1 MNTQTAHSK
10 ITPGHL
16 RRQALVYIRQSTPQ
30 QVQSHPESTERQYAL
45 RERAQSLG
53 WTPEATVS
61 VDEDQGRSGKG
72 AQHRSGFQ
80 KLLADISA
88 GQAGIVLALEA
99 SRLARSSVDW
109 HRLIE
114 ICAITQTLL
123 ADDGTIY
130 DPRDPNDRLLLGV
143 KGTISEAELFTL
155 RCRLHEGRWN
165 KARRGALIRSLP
177 VGYVYDEAGAIRK
190 EPDRQV
196 QSRIA
201 YVFRLFERLRVAR
214 QVLLHLRDKDLK
226 LPAKVWGGPQ
236 HGRIVWKAPTLSA
249 IVRLLHNPTYA
260 GVYVYGQ
267 FAYDAFERSETTGKA
282 KPHLRP
288 LDEWPVCVPEAF
300 PAYLSWD
307 QFQRNQQVLRTNWY
321 RSSSRGAPRRGAA
334 LLQGIVFCGHCGRK
348 MGLQHYATREQR
360 APAYVCYQA
369 YQNEG
374 GATCQC
380 MSAKGVDE
388 AMTTLFLEAMTPAKV
403 DLAVGALEELERDRV
418 ATRQQW
424 ELQLQQADYEVQVA
438 QRRYETVDPAY
449 RLVAGELEAQWEAA
463 LKQRD
468 TLHRRYLEFERQ
480 QERDIGPKECAFIQK
495 VAADMEQVWF
505 AETTT
510 MADRKT
516 LLRYLIKREHLD
528 GVREK
533 GKIHLDV
540 EWHTGAHTSV
550 TIDRALVGAW
560 APRTP
565 AAVERRIQELM
576 PDHTQTQIAQ
586 VLNAEG
592 FRSAHSKAFNYRSV
606 RYIIQSRGWDKQ
618 GMAGSTRQM

>member
-1 MNTQTAHSK
+1 MKPETAHRK
-10 ITPGHL
+10 ITPAHL

-30 QVQSHPESTERQYAL
+30 QVRSNPESTGRQYAL
-45 RERAQSLG
+45 RERAHSLG
-53 WTPEATVS
+53 WTPEATVI

-80 KLLADISA
+80 KLLGDISA

-165 KARRGALIRSLP
+165 KARRGALIRSVP
-177 VGYVYDEAGAIRK
+177 VGYIYDDAGAIRK
-190 EPDRQV
+190 TPDRQV
-196 QSRIA
+196 QSRLT

-214 QVLLHLRDKDLK
+214 QVLLQLRTEDLK

-249 IVRLLHNPTYA
+249 LVRLLHNPAYA

-267 FAYDAFERSETTGKA
+267 FAYDPFERSAITGKA
-282 KPHLRP
+282 KTRVRP
-288 LDEWPVCVPEAF
+288 LEEWPVCVQAAF
-300 PAYLSWD
+300 PAYLSWE
-307 QFQRNQQVLRTNWY
+307 QFQRNQQCLRANWY

-334 LLQGIVFCGHCGRK
+334 LLQGMVFCGHCGRK

-360 APAYVCYQA
+360 APAYVCYHA
-369 YQNEG
+369 YHNEG
-374 GATCQC
+374 GASCQS
-380 MSAKGVDE
+380 MSAKGVD
-388 AMTTLFLEAMTPAKV
+388 AAITTLFLEAMTPAKV
-403 DLAVGALEELERDRV
+403 DLAMGALAELERDRA

-438 QRRYETVDPAY
+438 QRRYETVDPTY
-449 RLVAGELEAQWEAA
+449 RLVASELELQWETA

-468 TLHRRYLEFERQ
+468 ALRRRAMAFEREH
-480 QERDIGPKECAFIQK
+480 EREVGPKEYAFIHK
-495 VAADMEQVWF
+495 VATDIERVWR
-505 AETTT
+505 AKTTT
-510 MADRKT
+510 MTDRKT
-516 LLRYLIKREHLD
+516 LLRYLIKRVHLD
-528 GVREK
+528 GVREQ

-540 EWHTGAHTSV
+540 EWHTGAHTSL

-560 APRTP
+560 APRTSE
-565 AAVERRIQELM
+565 AVERRIQELM
-576 PDHTQTQIAQ
+576 PDHTQAQIAR

-592 FRSAHSKAFNYRSV
+592 FRSAHGKAFRYRTI
-606 RYIIQSRGWDKQ
+606 RYIIQSRGWDLPET
-618 GMAGSTRQM
+618 AGSMHQM

>member
-1 MNTQTAHSK
+1 MNTPTAHSK
-10 ITPGHL
+10 ITPAHL
-16 RRQALVYIRQSTPQ
+16 RRQALVYIRQSTPH
-30 QVQSHPESTERQYAL
+30 QVQSHQESTERQYAL
-45 RERAQSLG
+45 VQRAQHLG
-53 WTPEATVS
+53 WAPEATVS
-61 VDEDQGRSGKG
+61 VDEDQGRSGQG

-80 KLLADISA
+80 KLLADISS
-88 GQAGIVLALEA
+88 GHVGMVLALEA

-114 ICAITQTLL
+114 ICAITRTLL
-123 ADDGTIY
+123 ADDGAIY

-143 KGTISEAELFTL
+143 KGTISESELFTL

-165 KARRGALIRSLP
+165 KARRGALVRSLP

-190 EPDRQV
+190 DPDRQV
-196 QSRIA
+196 QSRITYIFELFA
-201 YVFRLFERLRVAR
+201 RLQVAR
-214 QVLLHLRDKDLK
+214 QVLVHLRDEDLK
-226 LPAKVWGGPQ
+226 LPAKVWSGLHQ
-236 HGRIVWKAPTLSA
+236 GRIVWKAPTLSA
-249 IVRLLHNPTYA
+249 LVRLLHNPTYA

-267 FAYDAFERSETTGKA
+267 CAYDAFERSETTGKA
-282 KPHLRP
+282 KPRVRP
-288 LDEWPVCVPEAF
+288 MEEWPVCVHEAF
-300 PAYLSWD
+300 PAYLSWE
-307 QFQRNQQVLRTNWY
+307 QFQRNQQVLRANWY
-321 RSSSRGAPRRGAA
+321 RSSSRGAPRKGAA
-334 LLQGIVFCGHCGRK
+334 LLQGIAFCGHCGRK
-348 MGLQHYATREQR
+348 MGLQHYATREKR

-388 AMTTLFLEAMTPAKV
+388 AITTLFLEAMTPAKV
-403 DLAVGALEELERDRV
+403 DLAVGALEALERDRA

-424 ELQLQQADYEVQVA
+424 TLQLQQADYEVQLA

-449 RLVAGELEAQWEAA
+449 RLVAGELEMQWEAA

-468 TLHRRYLEFERQ
+468 TLQRRYGAFERQ
-480 QERDIGPKECAFIQK
+480 QERDLGPKEYALMQQL
-495 VAADMEQVWF
+495 AGEMEHVWW

-516 LLRYLIKREHLD
+516 LLRYLIKRVHLD
-528 GVREK
+528 GVREQ

-540 EWHTGAHTSV
+540 EWHTGAHTAL

-565 AAVERRIQELM
+565 AAVEHRIQELM
-576 PDHTQTQIAQ
+576 PDHTHAQIAQ

-592 FRSAHSKAFNYRSV
+592 FRSAHGKPFKYRTV
-606 RYIIQSRGWDKQ
+606 RYIIQSRDWDKQ
-618 GMAGSTRQM
+618 ATVG

>member
-10 ITPGHL
+10 ITPAHL
-16 RRQALVYIRQSTPQ
+16 RRQALVYIRQSTPH
-30 QVQSHPESTERQYAL
+30 QVQSNQESTERQYAL
-45 RERAQSLG
+45 VKRAQHLG
-53 WTPEATVS
+53 WAPEATVS
-61 VDEDQGRSGKG
+61 VDEDQGRSGQG

-80 KLLADISA
+80 KLLADISS
-88 GQAGIVLALEA
+88 GHVGMVLALEA

-114 ICAITQTLL
+114 ICAITRTLL
-123 ADDGTIY
+123 ADDGAIY

-143 KGTISEAELFTL
+143 KGTISESELFTL

-165 KARRGALIRSLP
+165 KARRGALVRSLP

-190 EPDRQV
+190 DPDRQV
-196 QSRIA
+196 QSRIT
-201 YVFRLFERLRVAR
+201 YIFELFERLQVAR
-214 QVLLHLRDKDLK
+214 QVLVHLRDADLK
-226 LPAKVWGGPQ
+226 LPTKVWSGPQ
-236 HGRIVWKAPTLSA
+236 QGRIVWKAPTLSA
-249 IVRLLHNPTYA
+249 LVRLLHNPTYA

-282 KPHLRP
+282 KPRVRP
-288 LDEWPVCVPEAF
+288 IEEWPVCVHEAF
-300 PAYLSWD
+300 PAYLSWE
-307 QFQRNQQVLRTNWY
+307 QFQSNQQVLRANWY
-321 RSSSRGAPRRGAA
+321 RSSSRGAPRKGAA
-334 LLQGIVFCGHCGRK
+334 LLQGIAFCGHCGRK
-348 MGLQHYATREQR
+348 MGLQHYATRENR

-388 AMTTLFLEAMTPAKV
+388 AITTLFLEAMTPAKV
-403 DLAVGALEELERDRV
+403 DLAVGALEELERDRA

-424 ELQLQQADYEVQVA
+424 TLQLQQADYEVQLA

-449 RLVAGELEAQWEAA
+449 RLVAGELEMQWEAA

-468 TLHRRYLEFERQ
+468 TLQRRYVAFERQ
-480 QERDIGPKECAFIQK
+480 QERDLGPKEYALMQK
-495 VAADMEQVWF
+495 LAGEMEHVWL

-516 LLRYLIKREHLD
+516 LLRYLIKRVHLD
-528 GVREK
+528 GVREQ

-540 EWHTGAHTSV
+540 EWHTGAHTALI
-550 TIDRALVGAW
+550 IDRALVGAW

-565 AAVERRIQELM
+565 AAVEHRIQEWM
-576 PDHTQTQIAQ
+576 PDHTPAQIAQ

-592 FRSAHSKAFNYRSV
+592 FRSAHGKPFQYRTV
-606 RYIIQSRGWDKQ
+606 RYIIQSRDWDKQ
-618 GMAGSTRQM
+618 GMVG

>member
-1 MNTQTAHSK
+1 MNTETAHRK
-10 ITPGHL
+10 ITPDHL
-16 RRQALVYIRQSTPQ
+16 RRQAFVYIRQSTPQ
-30 QVQSHPESTERQYAL
+30 QVQSNPESTERQYAL
-45 RERAQSLG
+45 MKRAQNLG

-72 AQHRSGFQ
+72 TRHRSGFQ

-123 ADDGTIY
+123 ADDGAIY

-165 KARRGALIRSLP
+165 KARRGALMRSLP
-177 VGYVYDEAGAIRK
+177 VGYVYDEAGGIRK
-190 EPDRQV
+190 DPDRQV

-201 YVFRLFERLRVAR
+201 YVFRLFEQLRVAR
-214 QVLLHLRDKDLK
+214 QVLLHLRAEDLK
-226 LPAKVWGGPQ
+226 LPTKVWGGPQ

-249 IVRLLHNPTYA
+249 LVRMLHNPTYA

-282 KPHLRP
+282 KPRTRP
-288 LDEWPVCVPEAF
+288 IEAWPVCLHEAF
-300 PAYLSWD
+300 SAYVSWE
-307 QFQRNQQVLRTNWY
+307 QFQSNQQLLRTNWY
-321 RSSSRGAPRRGAA
+321 RSGSRGAPRKGSA
-334 LLQGIVFCGHCGRK
+334 LLQGIAFCGHCGRK
-348 MGLQHYATREQR
+348 MGLQHYATREKR
-360 APAYVCYQA
+360 APAYICNGA
-369 YQNEG
+369 YANEG

-388 AMTTLFLEAMTPAKV
+388 AITTLFLEAMTPAKV
-403 DLAVGALEELERDRV
+403 DLAVGALEELERDR
-418 ATRQQW
+418 ATTRQQW
-424 ELQLQQADYEVQVA
+424 ELQLQQADYDVQLA
-438 QRRYETVDPAY
+438 QRRYEAVDPTH
-449 RLVAGELEAQWEAA
+449 RLVAGELEVQWETA

-468 TLHRRYLEFERQ
+468 ALQRRYVEFEREH
-480 QERDIGPKECAFIQK
+480 EREIGPKECAFIQK
-495 VAADMEQVWF
+495 LAADIERVWF
-505 AETTT
+505 ANTTT

-516 LLRYLIKREHLD
+516 LLRYLIKRVHLD
-528 GVREK
+528 GVRET

-540 EWHTGAHTSV
+540 EWHTGAHTSLM
-550 TIDRALVGAW
+550 IDRALVGAW

-565 AAVERRIQELM
+565 EAVEHRIQELM
-576 PDHTQTQIAQ
+576 PNHTQTQIAQ

-592 FRSAHSKAFNYRSV
+592 LRTAHGKAFNYRSV
-606 RYIIQSRGWDKQ
+606 RYIIQSRGWDK
-618 GMAGSTRQM
+618 

>member
-10 ITPGHL
+10 ITPAHL
-16 RRQALVYIRQSTPQ
+16 RRQALVYIRQSTPH
-30 QVQSHPESTERQYAL
+30 QVQSNQESTERQYAL
-45 RERAQSLG
+45 VKRAQHLG
-53 WTPEATVS
+53 WAPEATVS
-61 VDEDQGRSGKG
+61 VDEDQGRSGQG

-80 KLLADISA
+80 KLLADISS
-88 GQAGIVLALEA
+88 GHVGMVLALEA

-114 ICAITQTLL
+114 ICAITRTLL
-123 ADDGTIY
+123 ADDGAIY

-143 KGTISEAELFTL
+143 KGTISESELFTL

-165 KARRGALIRSLP
+165 KARRGALVRSLP

-190 EPDRQV
+190 DPDRQV
-196 QSRIA
+196 QSRIT
-201 YVFRLFERLRVAR
+201 YIFELFERLQVAR
-214 QVLLHLRDKDLK
+214 QVLVHLRDADLK
-226 LPAKVWGGPQ
+226 LPTKVWSGPQ
-236 HGRIVWKAPTLSA
+236 QGRIVWKAPTLSA
-249 IVRLLHNPTYA
+249 LVRLLHNPTYA

-282 KPHLRP
+282 KPRVRP
-288 LDEWPVCVPEAF
+288 IEEWPVCVHEAF
-300 PAYLSWD
+300 PAYLSWE
-307 QFQRNQQVLRTNWY
+307 QFQSNQQVLRANWY
-321 RSSSRGAPRRGAA
+321 RSSSRGAPRKGAA
-334 LLQGIVFCGHCGRK
+334 LLQGIAFCGHCGRK
-348 MGLQHYATREQR
+348 MGLQHYATRENR

-388 AMTTLFLEAMTPAKV
+388 AITTLFLEAMTPAKV
-403 DLAVGALEELERDRV
+403 DLAVGALEELERDRA

-424 ELQLQQADYEVQVA
+424 TLQLQQADYEVQLA

-449 RLVAGELEAQWEAA
+449 RLVAGELEMQWEAA

-468 TLHRRYLEFERQ
+468 TLQRRYVAFERQ
-480 QERDIGPKECAFIQK
+480 QERDLGPKEYALMQK
-495 VAADMEQVWF
+495 LAGEMEHVWL

-516 LLRYLIKREHLD
+516 LLRYLIKRVHLD
-528 GVREK
+528 GVREQ

-540 EWHTGAHTSV
+540 EWHTGAHTAL

-565 AAVERRIQELM
+565 AAVEHRIQELM
-576 PDHTQTQIAQ
+576 PDHTQAQIAQ

-592 FRSAHSKAFNYRSV
+592 FRSAHGKPFTYRTV
-606 RYIIQSRGWDKQ
+606 RYIIQSRDWDKQ
-618 GMAGSTRQM
+618 ETVG

>member
-10 ITPGHL
+10 ITPAHL
-16 RRQALVYIRQSTPQ
+16 RRQALVYIRQSTPH
-30 QVQSHPESTERQYAL
+30 QVQSNQESTERQYAL
-45 RERAQSLG
+45 VKRAQHLG
-53 WTPEATVS
+53 WAPEATVS
-61 VDEDQGRSGKG
+61 VDEDQGRSGQG

-80 KLLADISA
+80 KLLADISS
-88 GQAGIVLALEA
+88 GHVGMVLALEA

-114 ICAITQTLL
+114 ICAITRTLL
-123 ADDGTIY
+123 ADDGAIY

-143 KGTISEAELFTL
+143 KGTISESELFTL

-165 KARRGALIRSLP
+165 KARRGALVRSLP

-190 EPDRQV
+190 DPDRQV
-196 QSRIA
+196 QSRIT
-201 YVFRLFERLRVAR
+201 YIFEVFERLQVAR
-214 QVLLHLRDKDLK
+214 QVLVHLRDEDLK
-226 LPAKVWGGPQ
+226 LPAKVWSGPHQ
-236 HGRIVWKAPTLSA
+236 GRIVWKAPTLSA

-267 FAYDAFERSETTGKA
+267 FSYDAFERSETTGKA
-282 KPHLRP
+282 KPRVRP
-288 LDEWPVCVPEAF
+288 IEEWPVCVHEAF
-300 PAYLSWD
+300 PAYLSWE
-307 QFQRNQQVLRTNWY
+307 QFQRNQQVLRANWY
-321 RSSSRGAPRRGAA
+321 RSSSRGAPRKGAA
-334 LLQGIVFCGHCGRK
+334 LLQGIAFCGHCGRK
-348 MGLQHYATREQR
+348 MGLQHYATREKR
-360 APAYVCYQA
+360 APAYVCYQT

-374 GATCQC
+374 GPACQC

-388 AMTTLFLEAMTPAKV
+388 AITTLFLAAMTPAKV
-403 DLAVGALEELERDRV
+403 ALAVGALEELERDRA

-424 ELQLQQADYEVQVA
+424 TLQLQQADYEVQLA

-449 RLVAGELEAQWEAA
+449 RLVAGELEMQWEAA

-468 TLHRRYLEFERQ
+468 TLQRRYVAFERQ
-480 QERDIGPKECAFIQK
+480 QERDLGPKEYALMQK
-495 VAADMEQVWF
+495 LAGEMEHVWL

-516 LLRYLIKREHLD
+516 LLRYLIKRVHLD
-528 GVREK
+528 GVREQ

-540 EWHTGAHTSV
+540 EWHTGAHTAL

-560 APRTP
+560 ASRTP
-565 AAVERRIQELM
+565 AAVEHRIQELM
-576 PDHTQTQIAQ
+576 PDHTQAQIAQ

-592 FRSAHSKAFNYRSV
+592 FRSAHGKPFKYRTV
-606 RYIIQSRGWDKQ
+606 RYIIHSRDWDKQ
-618 GMAGSTRQM
+618 ETVG

>member
-10 ITPGHL
+10 ITPAHL
-16 RRQALVYIRQSTPQ
+16 RRQALVYIRQSTPH
-30 QVQSHPESTERQYAL
+30 QVQSNQESTERQYAL
-45 RERAQSLG
+45 VKRAQHLG
-53 WTPEATVS
+53 WAPEATVS
-61 VDEDQGRSGKG
+61 VDEDQGRSGQG

-80 KLLADISA
+80 KLLADISS
-88 GQAGIVLALEA
+88 GHVGMVLALEA

-114 ICAITQTLL
+114 ICAITRTLL
-123 ADDGTIY
+123 ADDGAIY

-143 KGTISEAELFTL
+143 KGTISESELFTL

-165 KARRGALIRSLP
+165 KARRGALVRSLP

-190 EPDRQV
+190 DPDRQV
-196 QSRIA
+196 QSRIT
-201 YVFRLFERLRVAR
+201 YIFKLFERLRVAR
-214 QVLLHLRDKDLK
+214 QVLVHLRDEDLK
-226 LPAKVWGGPQ
+226 LPAKVWSGPH

-249 IVRLLHNPTYA
+249 LVRLLHNPTYA

-267 FAYDAFERSETTGKA
+267 CAYDAFERSETTGKA
-282 KPHLRP
+282 KPRVRP
-288 LDEWPVCVPEAF
+288 IEEWPVCVHEAF
-300 PAYLSWD
+300 PAYLSWE
-307 QFQRNQQVLRTNWY
+307 QFQSNQQVLRANWY
-321 RSSSRGAPRRGAA
+321 RSSSRGAPRQGAA
-334 LLQGIVFCGHCGRK
+334 LLQGIAFCGHCGRK
-348 MGLQHYATREQR
+348 MGLQHYATREKR

-388 AMTTLFLEAMTPAKV
+388 AITTLFLEAMTPAKV
-403 DLAVGALEELERDRV
+403 DLAVGALEELERDRA
-418 ATRQQW
+418 ATHQQW
-424 ELQLQQADYEVQVA
+424 TLQLQQADYEVQLA

-449 RLVAGELEAQWEAA
+449 RLVAGELEMQWEAA

-468 TLHRRYLEFERQ
+468 TLQRRYVAFERQ
-480 QERDIGPKECAFIQK
+480 QERDLGPKEYALIQK
-495 VAADMEQVWF
+495 LAGEMEHVWF

-516 LLRYLIKREHLD
+516 LLRYLIKRVHLD
-528 GVREK
+528 GVREQ

-540 EWHTGAHTSV
+540 EWHTAAHTAL

-565 AAVERRIQELM
+565 AAVEHRIQELM
-576 PDHTQTQIAQ
+576 PDRTQAQIAQ

-592 FRSAHSKAFNYRSV
+592 FRSAHGKPFKYRTV
-606 RYIIQSRGWDKQ
+606 RYIIQSRDWDKQ
-618 GMAGSTRQM
+618 ATVG

>member
-10 ITPGHL
+10 ITPAHL
-16 RRQALVYIRQSTPQ
+16 RRQALVYIRQSTPH
-30 QVQSHPESTERQYAL
+30 QVQSNQESTERQYAL
-45 RERAQSLG
+45 VKRAQHLG
-53 WTPEATVS
+53 WAPEATVS
-61 VDEDQGRSGKG
+61 VDEDQGRSGQG

-80 KLLADISA
+80 KLLADISS
-88 GQAGIVLALEA
+88 GHVGMVLALEA

-114 ICAITQTLL
+114 ICAITRTLL
-123 ADDGTIY
+123 ADDGAIY

-143 KGTISEAELFTL
+143 KGTISESELFTL

-165 KARRGALIRSLP
+165 KARRGALVRSLP

-190 EPDRQV
+190 DPDRQV
-196 QSRIA
+196 QSRIT
-201 YVFRLFERLRVAR
+201 YLFELFERLQVAR
-214 QVLLHLRDKDLK
+214 QVLVHLRDADLK
-226 LPAKVWGGPQ
+226 LPTKVWSGPQ
-236 HGRIVWKAPTLSA
+236 QGRIVWKAPTLSA
-249 IVRLLHNPTYA
+249 LVRLLHNPTYA

-282 KPHLRP
+282 KPRVRP
-288 LDEWPVCVPEAF
+288 IEEWPVCVHEAF
-300 PAYLSWD
+300 PAYLSWE
-307 QFQRNQQVLRTNWY
+307 QFQSNQQVLRANWY
-321 RSSSRGAPRRGAA
+321 RSSSRGAPRKGAA
-334 LLQGIVFCGHCGRK
+334 LLQGIAFCGHCGRK
-348 MGLQHYATREQR
+348 MGLQHYATRENR

-374 GATCQC
+374 SPTCQC

-388 AMTTLFLEAMTPAKV
+388 AITTLFLEAMTPAKV
-403 DLAVGALEELERDRV
+403 DLAVGALEELERDRA

-424 ELQLQQADYEVQVA
+424 TLQLQQADYEVQLA

-449 RLVAGELEAQWEAA
+449 RLVAGELEMQWEAA

-468 TLHRRYLEFERQ
+468 TLQRRYVAFERQ
-480 QERDIGPKECAFIQK
+480 QERDLGPKEYALMQK
-495 VAADMEQVWF
+495 LAGEMEHVWL

-516 LLRYLIKREHLD
+516 LLRYLIKRVHLD
-528 GVREK
+528 GVREQ

-540 EWHTGAHTSV
+540 EWHTGAHTAL

-565 AAVERRIQELM
+565 AAVEHRIQELM
-576 PDHTQTQIAQ
+576 PDHTQAQIAQ

-592 FRSAHSKAFNYRSV
+592 FRSAHGKPFKYRTV
-606 RYIIQSRGWDKQ
+606 RYIIQSRDWDKQ
-618 GMAGSTRQM
+618 ETVG